1 MFERSSEPAAL
12 GRRGRV
18 GGGARWGRGWAA
30 PGAGALHVA
39 GLAVLAPP
47 AFADPD
53 DGEQDRVQRLEDAL
67 KRQAEETDRLRRE
80 FESYRQENP
89 SGLRLTADE
98 TRSAI
103 DAYLAATPPPAPVL
117 SAGGGGS
124 GVQWGG
130 YYGFE
135 YFAPSNAKKSYFD
148 LHRLI
153 LSGDAAITDRIDLQF
168 ELEVEHGGIGN
179 ELDGDVN
186 FEYAEVVFHV
196 SDAFNPKLG
205 GLLIPFGRFN
215 LYHDDPL
222 NDFALRP
229 FVARYLVP
237 TGFGQPGIGVEGAV
251 PFGCGHTFSYD
262 VALTNGFEDAFSDN
276 RGARTARQ
284 PWDGDNNDSK
294 EVWGRAAVTWCTGF
308 LDYLETGVSGT
319 WSRYDDAG
327 DNDLTG
333 FGVDVLLR
341 KGPFEVK
348 GEYVRYDLERDA
360 ADPAGAVE
368 GLDATWIEAAYHFF
382 PCFWEGC
389 GGIVQDTSLFTLAVR
404 WQHMDLNDRVTGA
417 AFEDDLSAFSV
428 GLNLRITERT
438 VLRVDHTWYDAEKA
452 DDYEEFAFS
461 FATYF

>member
-1 MFERSSEPAAL
+1 ML
-12 GRRGRV
+12 
-18 GGGARWGRGWAA
+18 
-30 PGAGALHVA
+30 AG
-39 GLAVLAPP
+39 
-47 AFADPD
+47 
-53 DGEQDRVQRLEDAL
+53 
-67 KRQAEETDRLRRE
+67 
-80 FESYRQENP
+80 S
-89 SGLRLTADE
+89 
-98 TRSAI
+98 
-103 DAYLAATPPPAPVL
+103 
-117 SAGGGGS
+117 GGGG

-135 YFAPSNAKKSYFD
+135 YFAPSGAKKSFFD

-205 GLLIPFGRFN
+205 GLLVPFGRFN
-215 LYHDDPL
+215 LHHDDPI

-237 TGFGQPGIGVEGAV
+237 TGFGQPGIGVEGSL

-262 VALTNGFEDAFSDN
+262 AALTNGLEDAFTDD

-294 EVWGRAAVTWCTGF
+294 QVWGRTAVTWCTGF

-327 DNDLTG
+327 DNDLSG
-333 FGVDVLLR
+333 FGVDLLLR

-360 ADPAGAVE
+360 ADPAGATE
-368 GLDATWIEAAYHFF
+368 GLDATWLEAAYHFF
-382 PCFWEGC
+382 PAFWQGC
-389 GGIVQDTSLFTLAVR
+389 RGAFLQDTSLFTLAVR
-404 WQHMDLNDRVTGA
+404 WQQMDLNDRVRGA
-417 AFEDDLSAFSV
+417 AFEDDLSAWSV

-438 VLRVDHTWYDAEKA
+438 VLRVDHTWYDAAKA